1 MSNNST
7 LDLQALY
14 PYLLEHSVRE
24 DELLQRLRDETAKDK
39 LARMQIAPEQGQ
51 FMSLLVKLTGAR
63 RIIEIGTYT
72 GYSSICMARALPPDG
87 TLLCCDIDTHWTGIA
102 QRYWQEA
109 GLSQRISL
117 QLAPASATLQ
127 ALLDQGQQG
136 TYDLVFIDADKEG
149 YDDYYEKSLRLLK
162 PNGLI
167 LLDNMLWGGRV
178 ADPAADDADTHAI
191 RALNRKLH
199 QDERVDISLLPMADG
214 ISLARKR

>member
-1 MSNNST
+1 
-7 LDLQALY
+7 
-14 PYLLEHSVRE
+14 
-24 DELLQRLRDETAKDK
+24 
-39 LARMQIAPEQGQ
+39 Q

-102 QRYWQEA
+102 RRYWQEA
-109 GLSQRISL
+109 GLSQQISL
-117 QLAPASATLQ
+117 QLAPASTTLQ

-178 ADPAADDADTHAI
+178 ADPAVDDTDTHAI
-191 RALNRKLH
+191 RAL
-199 QDERVDISLLPMADG
+199 
-214 ISLARKR
+214 